1 MSRVA
6 ASFPKHMRQT
16 TMTDVP
22 GLLDAFRNNPRTR
35 HPAVLVRHDGSE
47 DEVTITE
54 YTPSGFRVAV
64 SLRPQLG
71 ERVLIRV
78 AGGTD
83 RPALIC
89 WAHGGEAGG
98 SH

>member
-1 MSRVA
+1 
-6 ASFPKHMRQT
+6 
-16 TMTDVP
+16 MTDASS
-22 GLLDAFRNNPRTR
+22 LLDAFRNNPRTR

-54 YTPSGFRVAV
+54 YTSNGFRVAV

-78 AGGTD
+78 AGVTD

-89 WAHGGEAGG
+89 WAYGAEAGG

>member
-1 MSRVA
+1 
-6 ASFPKHMRQT
+6 
-16 TMTDVP
+16 MTNAP
-22 GLLDAFRNNPRTR
+22 SPLDAFRNDPRKR
-35 HPAVLVRHDGSE
+35 YPAVLVRHDGSE

-54 YTPSGFRVAV
+54 YTSTGFRVAV

-78 AGGTD
+78 AGVTD

-89 WAHGGEAGG
+89 WTYGAEAGG